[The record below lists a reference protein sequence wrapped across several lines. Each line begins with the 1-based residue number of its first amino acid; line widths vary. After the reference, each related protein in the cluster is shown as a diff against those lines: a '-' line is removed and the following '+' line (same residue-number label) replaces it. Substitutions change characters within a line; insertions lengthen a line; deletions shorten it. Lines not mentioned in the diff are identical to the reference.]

1 MRSIQLILLA
11 AVIWIVGFWF
21 ASAWPS
27 ASHAGETV
35 PADATGRIVYAAG
48 RLSVDV
54 TNMQL
59 RDILAI
65 LARQAKFDLT
75 IRGDRDALVSD
86 SFAGLPLNDGLRRLL
101 GDYDWIASHAAGGG
115 GAFTDVIVMLKHAG
129 TPVRDTAPTRQ
140 ATARAGA
147 NIQRQTVGSG
157 SPDLDARAREAR
169 ELGARAREATSVSF
183 PGLQ

>member
-1 MRSIQLILLA
+1 MRSIRFTPLA
-11 AVIWIVGFWF
+11 AVIWFVGFWF
-21 ASAWPS
+21 AAAWPS
-27 ASHAGETV
+27 ASHAGETD
-35 PADATGRIVYAAG
+35 ATDATGRIVYTAG

-54 TNMQL
+54 TNMRL

-65 LARQAKFDLT
+65 LARQADFDLT

-101 GDYDWIASHAAGGG
+101 GEYNWIASHGAGGG
-115 GAFTDVIVMLKHAG
+115 GALTDVIVTLKHAG
-129 TPVRDTAPTRQ
+129 TPVRETAPTRQ
-140 ATARAGA
+140 AIARTGA

-157 SPDLDARAREAR
+157 SPDLDARAREA
-169 ELGARAREATSVSF
+169 TSVSF

>member
-11 AVIWIVGFWF
+11 AVIWIAGFWF

-27 ASHAGETV
+27 ASHAGETA

-75 IRGDRDALVSD
+75 IRGDRDTLVSD

-101 GDYDWIASHAAGGG
+101 GDYNWIASHGADG
-115 GAFTDVIVMLKHAG
+115 GALTDVIVMLKHAG
-129 TPVRDTAPTRQ
+129 TPVRETAPTRQ
-140 ATARAGA
+140 AIAREGA
-147 NIQRQTVGSG
+147 NIQRQTVSTG
-157 SPDLDARAREAR
+157 SPDLD
-169 ELGARAREATSVSF
+169 ARAREATSVSF